1 MSPREGQVG
10 RHGVAER
17 SAVPLK
23 PGNAGYCAASMRAT
37 GTASSAIHRRR
48 CTRARQAAPSAICR
62 AVHGLGTPT
71 SNDVRSSTIRSR
83 SPARRKLRRTYTP
96 SSARCRLARSRSRQC
111 KTLSTCCEPREC
123 ANRRA
128 ARRNLIA
135 SLITNWRYRRS
146 VQKLRPRQKQAAFPL
161 CRPFE
166 IERSARGSAM
176 ELRSCR
182 NYSWHP
188 IASIRSAPSLP
199 GRPTPRAVTQCCGNR
214 FRRRPK
220 CAEVV
225 LRVSVLRHPQTRV
238 LVGPR
243 TRTLHRWQVV
253 KAQRRACAAAARAA
267 ARRIAARILVPRDR
281 TSVAG
286 ASHRS

>member
-111 KTLSTCCEPREC
+111 KTLSTCCEPPEC

-146 VQKLRPRQKQAAFPL
+146 VQKLRPRQKQTAFPL
-161 CRPFE
+161 L
-166 IERSARGSAM
+166 SA
-176 ELRSCR
+176 
-182 NYSWHP
+182 
-188 IASIRSAPSLP
+188 IRDRAKRAWLGHGTSQLSKLFLAPD
-199 GRPTPRAVTQCCGNR
+199 
-214 FRRRPK
+214 
-220 CAEVV
+220 
-225 LRVSVLRHPQTRV
+225 SVDQI
-238 LVGPR
+238 R
-243 TRTLHRWQVV
+243 TI
-253 KAQRRACAAAARAA
+253 AARAA
-267 ARRIAARILVPRDR
+267 DTPGPDAMLRQLL
-281 TSVAG
+281 
-286 ASHRS
+286 